1 MTAYS
6 WHAQTA
12 RQQKKEKRKAQRAE
26 KRRSGLK
33 TTFNEFMES
42 VLETRQEI
50 FHNSLCT
57 LPTVP
62 EEYIMRMLP
71 CRYLDEIQ
79 LYIVQLLEE
88 NCSPILQEKES
99 LPIP

>member
-42 VLETRQEI
+42 VLETR
-50 FHNSLCT
+50 
-57 LPTVP
+57 
-62 EEYIMRMLP
+62 
-71 CRYLDEIQ
+71 
-79 LYIVQLLEE
+79 
-88 NCSPILQEKES
+88 
-99 LPIP
+99 